1 MKLILAIL
9 FFSGA
14 VLFWGWVYGPALLND
29 FNIHRNETTDARDM
43 RIDEARCRSKLF
55 IVSWCTISYS
65 PVTSAR
71 RNIGGLEY
79 FFIEHIGNQPV
90 RLLRSTGDSSILTS
104 DLGLTY
110 FSSRIF
116 ALLLIG
122 GLYAAGMVSAIIQLM
137 RAMRR
142 EEETYPF

>member
-29 FNIHRNETTDARDM
+29 FNIHRNET
-43 RIDEARCRSKLF
+43 
-55 IVSWCTISYS
+55 
-65 PVTSAR
+65 SAR
-71 RNIGGLEY
+71 RNTGSLEY
-79 FFIEHIGNQPV
+79 FFIERIGNQPV
-90 RLLRSTGDSSILTS
+90 RLLRSTGDPSILTS

-122 GLYAAGMVSAIIQLM
+122 GLYAAGMVGAIIQLM
-137 RAMRR
+137 RAIRR